1 MNARIDLFSPVR
13 LGPYDLPNRIIMAPM
28 TRNRAGEGNAPTQ
41 LNATYYAQRAL
52 AGLIITEATQVSP
65 QGVGYPLTPGIH
77 SPAQVEGWRQVTEAV
92 HAHGGRIFLQLWHV
106 GRISHPSLQPGD
118 ALPVAPSA
126 IKPAGEAYTY
136 EGLKPFVTPR
146 ALTTGEIPDVIAQF
160 RAGAENARQAGFDG
174 VEIHAANGY
183 LIDQFLR
190 DGTNRRTDR
199 YGGSV
204 ENRARFL
211 FEVVEA
217 VNGAW
222 EPGRVGVRLSPLGTF
237 NDMHDSD
244 PEALFG
250 YVAER
255 LGDFPLAYLHV
266 VETEEEHDEKPSLGL
281 DFGRLRRRY
290 RGLYMANGG
299 YDRERATAALR
310 TRNADL
316 VSFGRLFLANPD
328 LPERLARHAPLNT
341 PDPGTFYGG
350 DARGYT
356 DYPTL
361 GAPVGQALN
370 LGKVA

>member
-1 MNARIDLFSPVR
+1 M
-13 LGPYDLPNRIIMAPM
+13 
-28 TRNRAGEGNAPTQ
+28 
-41 LNATYYAQRAL
+41 
-52 AGLIITEATQVSP
+52 
-65 QGVGYPLTPGIH
+65 
-77 SPAQVEGWRQVTEAV
+77 
-92 HAHGGRIFLQLWHV
+92 
-106 GRISHPSLQPGD
+106 
-118 ALPVAPSA
+118 
-126 IKPAGEAYTY
+126 
-136 EGLKPFVTPR
+136 
-146 ALTTGEIPDVIAQF
+146 IAQF
-160 RAGAENARQAGFDG
+160 RAGAANARQAGFDG

-190 DGTNRRTDR
+190 DGTNRRTGR

-222 EPGRVGVRLSPLGTF
+222 GPGRVGVRLSPLGAF
-237 NDMHDSD
+237 NDMYDSD

-255 LGDFPLAYLHV
+255 LGDSPLTYLHV
-266 VETEEEHDEKPSLGL
+266 VETEEEHDENPSLGL

-290 RGLYMANGG
+290 RGLYIANGG

-328 LPERLARHAPLNT
+328 LPERLARYAPLNT
-341 PDPGTFYGG
+341 PDPWTFYGG

-361 GAPVGQALN
+361 SAPGDQALN